1 MNFIP
6 NTEFAAA
13 QSQVLDK
20 RSSGSRCLL
29 LLLRVLQSVSLY
41 SLFLAVHFCLYPS
54 QFVSFPD
61 GQSYQECTEMDACTD
76 SV

>member
-54 QFVSFPD
+54 QFVFTFKLLWHK
-61 GQSYQECTEMDACTD
+61 GQGKTAFRIL
-76 SV
+76 